1 MLQPPSPVEDSK
13 SSAELAFRL
22 KRYGV
27 LLGLLV
33 GYAWFF
39 VCRYSLTY
47 AGPALAHEEGLDMR
61 RIGLLVSVGQI
72 TVGMSKMGGSVLT
85 ADLSPSLCLIVGL
98 ILTALFNIL
107 TTLAPSSHGPV
118 ILVTA
123 LGTIWAINGLWQ
135 GVGSPSCARIIDAW
149 CLPKERGTFWAV
161 WNTSNNIGGAMAP
174 LIVSLGVTQG
184 GWRAGLRFA
193 GLSAIVVAFVVL
205 LLVHDKPGSLLDP
218 QPASKPAAQTEAS
231 TIPPTAQAVPSES
244 GEQSDFEGHR
254 GWLLFKEAC
263 IAQPGVAQL
272 GCANFLVYAIR
283 ASIISWFAFYLIQG
297 GQLGAGSAATVLSSF
312 EVGGLF
318 GSLAGGVIS
327 DMRTMRRPDAPIVGI
342 RVETAVVSIGAIL
355 LPAIAALCILPPD
368 GSVSSFVLALFAAGF
383 GLYVCQAL
391 TALCGLELVPRRAV
405 GVSQGFLGLAAYVGA
420 ASAGLPLGWM
430 IQGHGGWRAWKI
442 AMLASCAVAFLLLVP
457 LRQMPS
463 REQRKA
469 GTHGKVKLRRSLSW
483 PKARRTL
490 FFRRQP

>member
-1 MLQPPSPVEDSK
+1 MQTPVL
-13 SSAELAFRL
+13 SAGSTEVGFRL

-33 GYAWFF
+33 GYAWYY

-85 ADLSPSLCLIVGL
+85 ADLSPSLCLVVGL
-98 ILTALFNIL
+98 CLTALFNVVASF
-107 TTLAPSSHGPV
+107 APSHHGPV
-118 ILVTA
+118 FLVTA
-123 LGTIWAINGLWQ
+123 LGGIWAVNGLWQ
-135 GVGSPSCARIIDAW
+135 GMGSPSCARIIDAW
-149 CLPKERGTFWAV
+149 CLPKERGTFWAI
-161 WNTSNNIGGAMAP
+161 WNTSNNIGGALAP
-174 LIVSLGVTQG
+174 LIVSIGVTRA
-184 GWRAGLRFA
+184 GWRAGLCFA
-193 GLSAIVVAFVVL
+193 GLSALAVAMVVW
-205 LLVHDKPGSLLDP
+205 LLVDDRPAAPLQAPS
-218 QPASKPAAQTEAS
+218 ASKPPGQAAVATAGNPSGQTA
-231 TIPPTAQAVPSES
+231 PPQS
-244 GEQSDFEGHR
+244 GGEHDFDSHR

-263 IAQPGVAQL
+263 IAQPGVFQL

-297 GQLGAGSAATVLSSF
+297 GRLSAGAAATLLSAF

-327 DMRTMRRPDAPIVGI
+327 DWRTMRRPDAPIVGV
-342 RVETAVVSIGAIL
+342 RVETAVFAIGLLL
-355 LPAIAALCILPPD
+355 LPGVTALCLLPQTA
-368 GSVSSFVLALFAAGF
+368 GVASFVFALFVSGF

-391 TALCGLELVPRRAV
+391 TALSGLELVPRRAV

-420 ASAGLPLGWM
+420 ASAGLPLGYV
-430 IQGHGGWRAWKI
+430 IQGHGGWRAWKG
-442 AMLASCAVAFLLLVP
+442 AMLASCAVAFAVLLP
-457 LRQMPS
+457 LRHMPS

-469 GTHGKVKLRRSLSW
+469 GTHSHVRLRRAVAW
-483 PKARRTL
+483 PNARRQL
-490 FFRRQP
+490 FFRKQQ